1 MNWKQYREINKG
13 EFLLFSIDTAAGGG
27 DFTACQVISK
37 TKIDVPLVFHS
48 KTTTSDFINELVRV
62 LELVFSTTGVR
73 PVVALERNNGGSF
86 LVDRLSALNFKG
98 NYELFKMPKFGNI
111 NDELEETVY
120 GWNMNSATRPKC
132 LQELKDCIDKNLLKI
147 YDKET
152 IGELLSFVVMQS
164 SSSWKAQAESG
175 AHDDLVMALAITWQ
189 MYQICEVPKTTN
201 DYSKYE
207 NYKQEG
213 YENKGLRI

>member
-27 DFTACQVISK
+27 DYTACQVLSK

-48 KTTTSDFINELVRV
+48 KTTTSNFIPELHRV
-62 LELVFSTTGVR
+62 LEAVFDFTGVR
-73 PVVALERNNGGSF
+73 PVVAPERNNGGSF
-86 LVDRLSALNFKG
+86 LIDRLAGLNYSGK
-98 NYELFKMPKFGNI
+98 YEIFKMPKFGNV
-111 NDELEETVY
+111 NEQEETIL
-120 GWNMNSATRPKC
+120 GWNMTSATRPKC
-132 LQELKDCIDKNLLKI
+132 LQELKDAIDKNLFKI

-152 IGELLSFVVMQS
+152 IGEMLSFVVMQG

-175 AHDDLVMALAITWQ
+175 AHDDLVMALAIAWQ

-207 NYKQEG
+207 NYKQESF
-213 YENKGLRI
+213 ENKGLRI